1 MQGLVKS
8 LDQQGVGWISADDG
22 SGDYFFH
29 LMVVNSESEPIAVGD
44 PVTFDRKP
52 GCKENFAVNVLKLEA
67 PGLWKVVR
75 DQTYDQRIP
84 DLDPEGPK
92 WPLYHKSPAWYEIRE
107 RRASP
112 GDPQPDV
119 LSPLKGYSTTPQDAA
134 GPIPPANSKSDDLG
148 QGFSPQQF
156 DRSRTSPDQHW
167 SGNNEAATPE
177 PVVAPPSLVGSIQY
191 AWRAR
196 RARGSLL
203 SLWLT
208 RRARQRGFWT
218 SR

>member
-1 MQGLVKS
+1 MQGRVRS

-29 LMVVNSESEPIAVGD
+29 LMVVDKESEPIAVGD

-52 GCKENFAVNVLKLEA
+52 GCRENFAANVLKLEA

-84 DLDPEGPK
+84 DLDPNGPK
-92 WPLYHKSPAWYEIRE
+92 WPLSRKSPAWDEIHE

-119 LSPLKGYSTTPQDAA
+119 LSPLKGYSTTPQDAS
-134 GPIPPANSKSDDLG
+134 GPTPPANSKSDDLG
-148 QGFSPQQF
+148 QGFSPQNF
-156 DRSRTSPDQHW
+156 DHPRTSPDLHGPA
-167 SGNNEAATPE
+167 GNQLGTPQ
-177 PVVAPPSLVGSIQY
+177 PAPTPPSLVGPIQY
-191 AWRAR
+191 AWRKR
-196 RARGSLL
+196 RDSSQLL
-203 SLWLT
+203 RLWRT
-208 RRARQRGFWT
+208 RRSSSASGR
-218 SR
+218 